1 MGACSRGEHKKM
13 QGNGVKPIVHTF
25 ALVVTFCLFLSACQ
39 STPGQGEFYV
49 YTDAQG
55 NLVTIEKPV
64 SEQTAEEAK
73 EDSVETVDT
82 SGADL
87 LSAPLEDYRPSEEI
101 DQELAAK
108 ERDRF
113 ITYVDESGQLVSR
126 PVDMVAE
133 KEAKKR
139 VEPDYAEL
147 PGGDGF
153 LETYRTIR
161 QDCCLHLLDETETL
175 GAGQEMLI
183 TFGPDSPVLLGDQP
197 FKAKALKLAENV
209 NSLDLKAFIRKKDYV
224 AAQLLLLDD
233 QGRPVLLVDQPFSR
247 KYPETW
253 YRYGYLQG
261 TFPRESGQRH
271 LVVFLPYQQEQPST
285 DGLQAVLNGEL
296 LLSAQ

>member
-1 MGACSRGEHKKM
+1 M
-13 QGNGVKPIVHTF
+13 QGNGVKPIMHSF
-25 ALVVTFCLFLSACQ
+25 ALVVALCLLLSACQ
-39 STPGQGEFYV
+39 SSPGQGEFYV

-64 SEQTAEEAK
+64 SEQAAKEAK

-175 GAGQEMLI
+175 GAGQETLI

-224 AAQLLLLDD
+224 AAQLLWLDE
-233 QGRPVLLVDQPFSR
+233 QGRPLLLVDQPFSR

-271 LVVFLPYQQEQPST
+271 LVLFLPYQQQQPST

>member
-1 MGACSRGEHKKM
+1 M
-13 QGNGVKPIVHTF
+13 QGNGVKPIMHSF
-25 ALVVTFCLFLSACQ
+25 ALVVALCLLLSACQ
-39 STPGQGEFYV
+39 SSTGQGEFYV

-64 SEQTAEEAK
+64 SEQAAEEAK

-175 GAGQEMLI
+175 GAGQETLI

-224 AAQLLLLDD
+224 AAQLLWLDE
-233 QGRPVLLVDQPFSR
+233 QGRPLLLVDQPFSR

-271 LVVFLPYQQEQPST
+271 LVVFLPYQKEQPST

>member
-1 MGACSRGEHKKM
+1 M
-13 QGNGVKPIVHTF
+13 QGNGVKPIMHSF
-25 ALVVTFCLFLSACQ
+25 ALVVALCLLLSACQ
-39 STPGQGEFYV
+39 SSTGQGEFYV

-64 SEQTAEEAK
+64 SEQAAEVAK

-133 KEAKKR
+133 KEAKNR

-197 FKAKALKLAENV
+197 FKAKALKLAEGRV
-209 NSLDLKAFIRKKDYV
+209 SSLQMMLDAARLYDQLGQQALAGSVRRELKDADVTGRYAIKTI
-224 AAQLLLLDD
+224 LDASK
-233 QGRPVLLVDQPFSR
+233 L
-247 KYPETW
+247 
-253 YRYGYLQG
+253 
-261 TFPRESGQRH
+261 
-271 LVVFLPYQQEQPST
+271 
-285 DGLQAVLNGEL
+285 
-296 LLSAQ
+296 

>member
-1 MGACSRGEHKKM
+1 M
-13 QGNGVKPIVHTF
+13 QSNGVKPIMHSF
-25 ALVVTFCLFLSACQ
+25 ALVVALCLLLSACQ
-39 STPGQGEFYV
+39 SSPGQGEFYV

-64 SEQTAEEAK
+64 SEQAAKEAK

-224 AAQLLLLDD
+224 AAQLLWLDE
-233 QGRPVLLVDQPFSR
+233 QGRPLLLVDQPFSR

-271 LVVFLPYQQEQPST
+271 LVVFLPYQKEQPST

>member
-1 MGACSRGEHKKM
+1 M
-13 QGNGVKPIVHTF
+13 QGNGVKPIMHSF
-25 ALVVTFCLFLSACQ
+25 ALVVALCLLLSACQ
-39 STPGQGEFYV
+39 SSPGQGEFYV

-64 SEQTAEEAK
+64 SEQAAKEAK

-175 GAGQEMLI
+175 GAGQETLI

-224 AAQLLLLDD
+224 AAQLLWLDE
-233 QGRPVLLVDQPFSR
+233 QGRPLLLVDQPFSR

-271 LVVFLPYQQEQPST
+271 LVVFLPYQKEQPST

>member
-1 MGACSRGEHKKM
+1 M
-13 QGNGVKPIVHTF
+13 QGNGVKPIMHSF
-25 ALVVTFCLFLSACQ
+25 ALVVALCLLLSACQ
-39 STPGQGEFYV
+39 SSTGQGEFYV

-133 KEAKKR
+133 KEAKNR

-161 QDCCLHLLDETETL
+161 QDCCLHLLEEIETL

-224 AAQLLLLDD
+224 AAQLLWLDE
-233 QGRPVLLVDQPFSR
+233 QGRPLLLVDQPFSR

-253 YRYGYLQG
+253 YRYGYLHG

-271 LVVFLPYQQEQPST
+271 LVVFLPYQQQQPST

>member
-1 MGACSRGEHKKM
+1 M
-13 QGNGVKPIVHTF
+13 QGNGVKPIMHSF
-25 ALVVTFCLFLSACQ
+25 ALVVALCLLLSACQ
-39 STPGQGEFYV
+39 SSPGQGEFYV

-64 SEQTAEEAK
+64 SEQAAEEAK

-175 GAGQEMLI
+175 GAGQETLI

-224 AAQLLLLDD
+224 AAQLLWLDE
-233 QGRPVLLVDQPFSR
+233 QGRPLLLVDQPFSR

-271 LVVFLPYQQEQPST
+271 LVVFLPYQKEQPST

>member
-1 MGACSRGEHKKM
+1 M
-13 QGNGVKPIVHTF
+13 QGNGVKPIMHSF
-25 ALVVTFCLFLSACQ
+25 ALVVALCLLLSACQ
-39 STPGQGEFYV
+39 SSPGQGEFYV

-64 SEQTAEEAK
+64 SEQAAEEAK

>member
-1 MGACSRGEHKKM
+1 M
-13 QGNGVKPIVHTF
+13 QGDGVKPILHTF
-25 ALVVTFCLFLSACQ
+25 ALVMTFCLLLSACQ
-39 STPGQGEFYV
+39 SNPGQGEFYV

-55 NLVTIEKPV
+55 NLVTIEKPL
-64 SEQTAEEAK
+64 SEQAAEEAK

-82 SGADL
+82 IDTIDTSGGDL

-113 ITYVDESGQLVSR
+113 ITYMDESGQLVSR

-133 KEAKKR
+133 KEAKNR

-147 PGGDGF
+147 SGGDGF

-161 QDCCLHLLDETETL
+161 QDCCLHLLDESETL
-175 GAGQEMLI
+175 GAGQEILI
-183 TFGPDSPVLLGDQP
+183 TFAPDSPVLLGDQP
-197 FKAKALKLAENV
+197 FKAKALKFAEDV

-224 AAQLLLLDD
+224 AAQLLWLDE
-233 QGRPVLLVDQPFSR
+233 QGRPLLLVDQPFSR

>member
-1 MGACSRGEHKKM
+1 M

-64 SEQTAEEAK
+64 SEQAAEEAK

-147 PGGDGF
+147 PGGDG
-153 LETYRTIR
+153 
-161 QDCCLHLLDETETL
+161 
-175 GAGQEMLI
+175 
-183 TFGPDSPVLLGDQP
+183 
-197 FKAKALKLAENV
+197 
-209 NSLDLKAFIRKKDYV
+209 
-224 AAQLLLLDD
+224 LLLI
-233 QGRPVLLVDQPFSR
+233 DQPFSR

-261 TFPRESGQRH
+261 TLPHESGQRH
-271 LVVFLPYQQEQPST
+271 LVVFLPYFQEQSST
-285 DGLQAVLNGEL
+285 DGLQAVLKGEL

>member
-1 MGACSRGEHKKM
+1 M
-13 QGNGVKPIVHTF
+13 QGNGVKRIMHSF
-25 ALVVTFCLFLSACQ
+25 ALVVALCLLLSACQ
-39 STPGQGEFYV
+39 SSTGQGEFYV

-64 SEQTAEEAK
+64 SEQAAEVAK

-175 GAGQEMLI
+175 GAGQETLI

-224 AAQLLLLDD
+224 AAQLLWLDE
-233 QGRPVLLVDQPFSR
+233 QGRPLLLVDQPFSR

-271 LVVFLPYQQEQPST
+271 LVVFLPYQKEQPST

>member
-1 MGACSRGEHKKM
+1 M
-13 QGNGVKPIVHTF
+13 QSNGVKPIMHSF
-25 ALVVTFCLFLSACQ
+25 ALVVALCLLLSACQ
-39 STPGQGEFYV
+39 SSPGQGEFYV

-64 SEQTAEEAK
+64 SEQAAKEAK

-175 GAGQEMLI
+175 GAGQETLI

-224 AAQLLLLDD
+224 AAQLLWLDE
-233 QGRPVLLVDQPFSR
+233 QGRPLLLVDQPFSR

-271 LVVFLPYQQEQPST
+271 LVVFLPYQKEQPST

>member
-1 MGACSRGEHKKM
+1 M
-13 QGNGVKPIVHTF
+13 QGNGVKPIMHTF
-25 ALVVTFCLFLSACQ
+25 ALVMTFCLFLSACQ
-39 STPGQGEFYV
+39 NSPGQGEFYV

-64 SEQTAEEAK
+64 SEQAAEEAK

-133 KEAKKR
+133 KEAKNR

-147 PGGDGF
+147 SGGDGF

-161 QDCCLHLLDETETL
+161 QDCCLHLLDESETL

-183 TFGPDSPVLLGDQP
+183 SFGPDSPVLLGDQP

-224 AAQLLLLDD
+224 AAQLLWLDE
-233 QGRPVLLVDQPFSR
+233 QGRPLLLIDQPFSR

>member
-1 MGACSRGEHKKM
+1 M
-13 QGNGVKPIVHTF
+13 QSNGVKPIMHSF
-25 ALVVTFCLFLSACQ
+25 ALVVALCLLLSACQ
-39 STPGQGEFYV
+39 SSPGQGEFYV

-64 SEQTAEEAK
+64 SEQAAKEAK

-161 QDCCLHLLDETETL
+161 QDCCLHLLDESETL

-224 AAQLLLLDD
+224 AAQLLWLDE
-233 QGRPVLLVDQPFSR
+233 QGRPLLLVDQPFSR

-271 LVVFLPYQQEQPST
+271 LVVFLPYQKEQPST

>member
-1 MGACSRGEHKKM
+1 M
-13 QGNGVKPIVHTF
+13 QGNGVKSIMHTF
-25 ALVVTFCLFLSACQ
+25 ALVMTFCLFLSACQ
-39 STPGQGEFYV
+39 NSPGQGEFYV

-64 SEQTAEEAK
+64 SEQAAEEAK

-133 KEAKKR
+133 KEAKNR

-147 PGGDGF
+147 SGGDGF

-161 QDCCLHLLDETETL
+161 QDCCLHLLDESETL

-183 TFGPDSPVLLGDQP
+183 SFGPDSPVLLGDQP

-224 AAQLLLLDD
+224 AAQLLWLDE
-233 QGRPVLLVDQPFSR
+233 QGRPLLLIDQPFSR

>member
-1 MGACSRGEHKKM
+1 M
-13 QGNGVKPIVHTF
+13 QGNGVKPIMHSF
-25 ALVVTFCLFLSACQ
+25 ALMVAFCLCLSACQ
-39 STPGQGEFYV
+39 SSPGQGEFYV

-64 SEQTAEEAK
+64 SEQAAGEAK

-82 SGADL
+82 IDTSGADL
-87 LSAPLEDYRPSEEI
+87 LAAPLEDYRPSEEI

-113 ITYVDESGQLVSR
+113 ITYVDERGQLVSR

-133 KEAKKR
+133 KEAKNR
-139 VEPDYAEL
+139 VEPDFAEL
-147 PGGDGF
+147 SGGDGF

-197 FKAKALKLAENV
+197 FKAKALKLAEDV
-209 NSLDLKAFIRKKDYV
+209 NSLDMKAFIRKKDYV
-224 AAQLLLLDD
+224 AAQLLWLDE
-233 QGRPVLLVDQPFSR
+233 QGRPLLLVDQPFSR

>member
-1 MGACSRGEHKKM
+1 
-13 QGNGVKPIVHTF
+13 
-25 ALVVTFCLFLSACQ
+25 
-39 STPGQGEFYV
+39 
-49 YTDAQG
+49 
-55 NLVTIEKPV
+55 V
-64 SEQTAEEAK
+64 SEQAAEEAK

-133 KEAKKR
+133 KEAKNR

-161 QDCCLHLLDETETL
+161 QDCCLHLLDEIETL

-224 AAQLLLLDD
+224 AAQLLWLDE
-233 QGRPVLLVDQPFSR
+233 QGRPLLLVDQPFSR

-253 YRYGYLQG
+253 YRYGYLHG

-271 LVVFLPYQQEQPST
+271 LVVFLPYQQQQPST

>member
-1 MGACSRGEHKKM
+1 M
-13 QGNGVKPIVHTF
+13 QSNGVKPIMHSF
-25 ALVVTFCLFLSACQ
+25 ALVVALCLLLSACQ
-39 STPGQGEFYV
+39 SSPGQGEFYV

-64 SEQTAEEAK
+64 SEQAAEEAK

-175 GAGQEMLI
+175 GAGQETLI

-224 AAQLLLLDD
+224 AAQLLWLDE
-233 QGRPVLLVDQPFSR
+233 QGRPLLLVDQPFSR

-271 LVVFLPYQQEQPST
+271 LVVFLPYQKEQPST

>member
-1 MGACSRGEHKKM
+1 M
-13 QGNGVKPIVHTF
+13 QSNGVKPIMHSF
-25 ALVVTFCLFLSACQ
+25 ALVVALCLLLSACQ
-39 STPGQGEFYV
+39 SSPGQGEFYV

-64 SEQTAEEAK
+64 SEQAAEEAK